1 MSLKAEKE
9 IRDKVIEFASSQLMK
24 GTIFPLVK
32 PEKIY
37 HNPDEV
43 VLLTDPRNGWE
54 IMTIHYTG
62 HFWFDQGFGSRYT
75 LIFNSEQLR
84 AIANLCEEI
93 KNIAEQ
99 AGYRYQKP
107 RFEIVP

>member
-1 MSLKAEKE
+1 MSLEAEKE

-54 IMTIHYTG
+54 IMTIRYTG
-62 HFWFDQGFGSRYT
+62 RFWFDQGFESRYT
-75 LIFNSEQLR
+75 LNFNGEQLR
-84 AIANLCEEI
+84 AIADLCEEV

-107 RFEIVP
+107 QYETIL